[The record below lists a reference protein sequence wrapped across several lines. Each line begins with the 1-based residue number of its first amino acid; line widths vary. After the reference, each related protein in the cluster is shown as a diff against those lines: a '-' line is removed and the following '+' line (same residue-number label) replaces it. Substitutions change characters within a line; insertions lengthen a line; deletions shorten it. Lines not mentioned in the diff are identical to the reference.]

1 MAIKTS
7 CREIRKEI
15 VVDNHTILGRR
26 FIEVCKRVRFIQG
39 MGASWSDRMGTYYY
53 TSHGEFAEDRLFPTK
68 EDLVKNLLKEV
79 KLKFFHINWLQFKL
93 IF

>member
-1 MAIKTS
+1 MKYDLEQTVYYMFQDHICS
-7 CREIRKEI
+7 SQ
-15 VVDNHTILGRR
+15 ILGRR

-79 KLKFFHINWLQFKL
+79 
-93 IF
+93 